1 MSSFCRIFPASD
13 FLSATL
19 YYAVLEGVGFAIR
32 ANLDAIDPGGD
43 GRLRFVG
50 GGTKSAVWAQMLA
63 DILGR
68 PIAIPQS
75 ASFATCQGAFLVAA
89 EAFGMPRPQARL
101 SRTIIPRPERQT
113 RAKRL
118 ATSFNEATAFAR
130 GMRLRD

>member
-1 MSSFCRIFPASD
+1 MRGA
-13 FLSATL
+13 FLGLGAEHNAATL

-32 ANLDAIDPGGD
+32 ANLDAIDPGAD

-68 PIAIPQS
+68 PIAIPES

-89 EAFGMPRPQARL
+89 EAFGFPSPQARM
-101 SRTIIPRPERQT
+101 SRTFNPRPER
-113 RAKRL
+113 RARTIRL
-118 ATSFNEATAFAR
+118 AASFAAATAFAR
-130 GMRLRD
+130 GLRLRD